1 MLCYAEKSDL
11 GKWPEMTS
19 LVEHSQC
26 LPINF
31 NIFNDK
37 KYCVTWQLQQYI
49 GRKYNFVMLS
59 DITIII
65 IRKVC
70 CFRKVEKYIC

>member
-1 MLCYAEKSDL
+1 MSEYNKKNGVTLHYAEKSDL

-19 LVEHSQC
+19 QVEHSQR

-37 KYCVTWQLQQYI
+37 KYCDIWQLQQYI
-49 GRKYNFVMLS
+49 GKKCDL
-59 DITIII
+59 
-65 IRKVC
+65 
-70 CFRKVEKYIC
+70 

>member
-1 MLCYAEKSDL
+1 MSEYNKKNGVTLHYAEKSDL

-19 LVEHSQC
+19 QVEHSQR

-37 KYCVTWQLQQYI
+37 KYC
-49 GRKYNFVMLS
+49 
-59 DITIII
+59 DI
-65 IRKVC
+65 
-70 CFRKVEKYIC
+70 